1 MYMNAELFMT
11 SCARAV
17 SAPQRAHE
25 IGVGHRQL
33 RASPRRR
40 GVKESEAVRGAA
52 VRRSLMRFSRRTRK
66 RAGYGFPLNPKHSA
80 AALRLSQNRPRP
92 APISILSALP

>member
-1 MYMNAELFMT
+1 MYMNAVLFRK

-17 SAPQRAHE
+17 AAPQRAHE
-25 IGVGHRQL
+25 IGVDSPAIA
-33 RASPRRR
+33 RAAAASRNPRLFVLLPFNAFVDAVFRR
-40 GVKESEAVRGAA
+40 EGAD
-52 VRRSLMRFSRRTRK
+52 
-66 RAGYGFPLNPKHSA
+66 YGFPLNPKHAA

>member
-17 SAPQRAHE
+17 AAPQRAHE
-25 IGVGHRQL
+25 IGVDRRQL
-33 RASPRRR
+33 RAPPRRQGIR
-40 GVKESEAVRGAA
+40 GLFVLLPFNAFVDAVFRREGAD
-52 VRRSLMRFSRRTRK
+52 
-66 RAGYGFPLNPKHSA
+66 YGFPLNPKDDA